1 MFSKH
6 EHLDIEGYTNSDF
19 VKSKLDKKSI
29 SRYVAFIRG
38 NLVTWRSKKQNVV
51 SLSSAKLNVVHPIM

>member
-38 NLVTWRSKKQNVV
+38 NLVAWRSKKQNVV